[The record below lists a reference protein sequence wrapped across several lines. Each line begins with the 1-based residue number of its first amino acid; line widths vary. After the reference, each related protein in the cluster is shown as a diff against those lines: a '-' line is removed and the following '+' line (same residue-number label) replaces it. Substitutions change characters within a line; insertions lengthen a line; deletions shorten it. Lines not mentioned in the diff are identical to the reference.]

1 MLKAGKRN
9 RRVEIF
15 RRGEERD
22 LANDPLEV
30 WVKVGA
36 AWASIRYVSGISA
49 IKAGAEQEVK
59 KASIRIPYRPTVA
72 MGMRVAHGTDVYEVE
87 AVLPDEERRKH
98 VDLVCRK
105 LAERE
110 VSS

>member
-1 MLKAGKRN
+1 MLKAGRRN
-9 RRVEIF
+9 RRVEIL
-15 RRGEERD
+15 RRSGELD
-22 LANDPLEV
+22 SANEPLDA

-59 KASIRIPYRPTVA
+59 KASIRIPYRQTVE
-72 MGMRVAHGTDVYEVE
+72 MGMRVEHGTDFYEVE
-87 AVLPDEERRKH
+87 AVLPDEEGRKH

-105 LAERE
+105 LGARE
-110 VSS
+110 LSS

>member
-9 RRVEIF
+9 RRVDIL

-22 LANDPLEV
+22 LANEPLDV

-36 AWASIRYVSGISA
+36 VWASIRYVSGIAA

-59 KASIRIPYRPTVA
+59 KASIRIPYRRTVE
-72 MGMRVAHGTDVYEVE
+72 MGMRVTYGADVYEVE
-87 AVLPDEERRKH
+87 AVLPDEERRRH

-105 LAERE
+105 LTERE
-110 VSS
+110 VIP